1 MKDFASFL
9 LHVSERLKNNDEV
22 TVHIDGAD
30 IKVAWVK
37 DSDDTFSTIEISYES
52 DESYGVIYKI
62 GNTDQTRETIANY
75 DKSDYF
81 NQNLVSPLIL
91 EYDEFKQVLVAYSNL
106 DKLVHVEIT
115 EVLYEIIKD
124 K

>member
-9 LHVSERLKNNDEV
+9 LHVAQRLKNNDEV

-62 GNTDQTRETIANY
+62 GNTEQTRETISNY

>member
-9 LHVSERLKNNDEV
+9 LDVAERLKNNDEV
-22 TVHIDGAD
+22 TVHINGAD
-30 IKVAWVK
+30 IKVAWLQNP
-37 DSDDTFSTIEISYES
+37 DALFSVIEISYVS
-52 DESYGVIYKI
+52 DESYGVVYKI

-91 EYDEFKQVLVAYSNL
+91 EYDEFKKVLVAYSNL